1 MNEISKIGTEI
12 KKRRKLLKIIQPD
25 LAEIAGIS
33 VRSLKE
39 IESGKGNPTL
49 FQLLKLL
56 DALGLKIIIKSKK
69 EYE

>member
-49 FQLLKLL
+49 SQLLKLL
-56 DALGLKIIIKSKK
+56 DAPGLKIIVKSKK

>member
-1 MNEISKIGTEI
+1 MDEISKVGFEI

-25 LAEIAGIS
+25 FAEIAGIS

-49 FQLLKLL
+49 TQLLKLL